1 MLLED
6 YKKGINKSL
15 KERQEK
21 MNKVEALTTET
32 NKQKNHLEKF
42 RRIWVNKEETQ
53 K

>member
-21 MNKVEALTTET
+21 MNKVEALTKET
-32 NKQKNHLEKF
+32 NKQK
-42 RRIWVNKEETQ
+42 IT
-53 K
+53 